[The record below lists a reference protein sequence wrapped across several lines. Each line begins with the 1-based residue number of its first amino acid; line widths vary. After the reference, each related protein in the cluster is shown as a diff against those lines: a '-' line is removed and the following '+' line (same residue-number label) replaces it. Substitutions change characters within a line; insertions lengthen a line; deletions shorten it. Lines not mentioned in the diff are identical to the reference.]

1 MDLEIPVGKRKPFY
15 RFLEMLPG
23 MLSYGVIIL
32 LILLSI
38 FNPLLASVYLLVLIS
53 MALIKI
59 FGISYHMLV
68 GRTNMEKACQVDW
81 SQRLHDLEDPAA
93 AHARLFA
100 TKNKQFEYKTHL
112 RK

>member
-53 MALIKI
+53 
-59 FGISYHMLV
+59 IS
-68 GRTNMEKACQVDW
+68 
-81 SQRLHDLEDPAA
+81 
-93 AHARLFA
+93 
-100 TKNKQFEYKTHL
+100 
-112 RK
+112 

>member
-38 FNPLLASVYLLVLIS
+38 FNPLLTALVS
-53 MALIKI
+53 
-59 FGISYHMLV
+59 
-68 GRTNMEKACQVDW
+68 
-81 SQRLHDLEDPAA
+81 
-93 AHARLFA
+93 LF
-100 TKNKQFEYKTHL
+100 KTCSCIW
-112 RK
+112 K

>member
-59 FGISYHMLV
+59 FGICWLV
-68 GRTNMEKACQVDW
+68 VQTW
-81 SQRLHDLEDPAA
+81 
-93 AHARLFA
+93 
-100 TKNKQFEYKTHL
+100 
-112 RK
+112 RKPVR